1 MTINLEKAAT
11 SMIAHFSAVNFGL
24 TLPSSNEVASAGPLI
39 GRDISRDR
47 KRASRK
53 SGRTHGVTLDLNA
66 FQKRPSEKTMKDGSQ
81 VSLSDLGYNAFSV

>member
-11 SMIAHFSAVNFGL
+11 SMIAHFSAVHFGL
-24 TLPSSNEVASAGPLI
+24 TLFSSNEVASAGPLI